1 MRLLTAEQMQKVDA
15 ETIDRVCPGLELM
28 ERAGR
33 GVAKAILARHAK
45 PGKAVI
51 FVGPGNNGGDGL
63 VVARL
68 LVEAGWQCSIHL
80 LKTTELTADTAK
92 NYQRLNKK
100 NLHEFD
106 ASRSDWAKGA
116 QEDVTDATVIVDAIF
131 GTGAK
136 GAPRG
141 RAAEM
146 IALINSMAVRKVP
159 VVSIDIPSGVDG
171 TSGDVP
177 GKAVCATETITIGAP
192 KTGLL
197 FYPGKE
203 HVGALSIIDIGFP
216 NEIVEK
222 HANAWFYLDED
233 EAAKKLPRRAPDI
246 HKYEAGRL
254 LLIAGSDAYRG
265 AALLAAEA
273 ALRGGCGMVYLAVP
287 EGIRAEVSV
296 ALREAVTIAL
306 PQTAAGTIAR
316 DAARVL
322 EEYRDKVDAIAIG
335 PGLGRNDETDAFVRE
350 FVARTTRPTILDA
363 DGLMAFPGHADE
375 LARANAP
382 IVITPHG
389 GELKRLVGKTEAGSA
404 VGYVVE
410 TTEIA
415 QRLGVTL
422 VRKGAP
428 TVIAS
433 GGSVW
438 INSSGSS
445 ALATVGTGD
454 VLAGLLGS
462 LLAQG
467 ASPGDASCVACFLH
481 GRAGEL
487 AAVEK
492 GVRGVIAGDLMPLL
506 GPAMRSLEARAA

>member
-1 MRLLTAEQMQKVDA
+1 MRVLTAEQMQKVDA
-15 ETIDRVCPGLELM
+15 ETIARVVPGIDLM

-33 GVAKAILARHAK
+33 GVAKAILARYGK
-45 PGKAVI
+45 QGKACI

-68 LVEAGWQCSIHL
+68 LSEAGWTCSIHL
-80 LKTTELTADTAK
+80 LKTTDLTPDTAK
-92 NYQRLNKK
+92 NYQRLDKK
-100 NLHEFD
+100 SIHEFD
-106 ASRSDWAKGA
+106 AARPDWSKLV
-116 QEDVTDATVIVDAIF
+116 QEDLQDATVIVDAIF
-131 GTGAK
+131 GTGSR
-136 GAPRG
+136 GAPRD
-141 RAAEM
+141 RAKEM
-146 IALINSMAVRKVP
+146 ITLINARKLPTVA
-159 VVSIDIPSGVDG
+159 IDIPSGVDG
-171 TSGDVP
+171 TSGEVA
-177 GKAVCATETITIGAP
+177 GEAVCATETITIGVP

-222 HANAWFYLDED
+222 YANAWCYLDED
-233 EAAKKLPRRAPDI
+233 AAAKKLPKRAPDI

-306 PQTAAGTIAR
+306 PQTGDGTIAR

-322 EEYRDKVDAIAIG
+322 EEYRDKVDAVAIG
-335 PGLGRNDETDAFVRE
+335 PGLGRSDETDAFVRE

-363 DGLMAFPGHADE
+363 DGLMAFPDHADK
-375 LARANAP
+375 LAGTNAP

-389 GELKRLVGKTEAGSA
+389 GELKRLVGKTEAHSA

-410 TTEIA
+410 TSEIA
-415 QRLGVTL
+415 QRLGVTF

-428 TVIAS
+428 TVIA
-433 GGSVW
+433 GEGNVW

-462 LLAQG
+462 FLAQG
-467 ASPGDASCVACFLH
+467 ASPIDAACVACFLH

-487 AAVEK
+487 AAAEK
-492 GVRGVIAGDLMPLL
+492 GLRGVIAGDLMPLL
-506 GPAMRSLEARAA
+506 GPAMRSLEARAGA